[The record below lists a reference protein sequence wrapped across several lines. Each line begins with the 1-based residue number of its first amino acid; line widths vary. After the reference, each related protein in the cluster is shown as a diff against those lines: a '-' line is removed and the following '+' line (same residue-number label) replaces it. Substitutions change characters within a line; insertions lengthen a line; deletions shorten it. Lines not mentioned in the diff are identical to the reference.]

1 MNTNTAAATSMLP
14 AVFSNAVMLYN
25 GKPQTTSLKVA
36 DIFGKQHKNVIQ
48 SIELMEMPSDFNT
61 LNFQRISY
69 HDNRNRLQKMYN
81 MTKDGFTL
89 LAMGFTGAKAMQ
101 FKIAYIEAFN
111 KMEAELRQKPC
122 AVAPSMIDAA
132 NDWRDFNASALRAII
147 FRLLPEH
154 RGTGSLSH
162 CGRKAEIIR
171 ALTLRGLRPASLSGL
186 KALPAPEENAEPIYT
201 ISGVASGVLGIE
213 PETLFK
219 FLKRRRILR
228 PETLYP
234 DSLWFVMPKWTDKG
248 LFTRDPLGELGGGR
262 IGLTAKGR
270 DYIVALYHSA

>member
-1 MNTNTAAATSMLP
+1 MNTNTAAATPMLP

-25 GKPQTTSLKVA
+25 GKPRTTSLKVA
-36 DIFGKQHKNVIQ
+36 EVFGKQHRNVTQ
-48 SIELMEMPSDFNT
+48 SIELMEMPPDFNT

-111 KMEAELRQKPC
+111 KMEAELHQKPC

-147 FRLLPEH
+147 FKLIPEH

-171 ALTLRGLRPASLSGL
+171 ALTLHGLRPASLSSL
-186 KALPAPEENAEPIYT
+186 KALPAPVENAEPIYS
-201 ISGVASGVLGIE
+201 IGGVASGVLGIE
-213 PETLFK
+213 SEALFK
-219 FLKRRRILR
+219 FLKRRRIIR
-228 PETLYP
+228 PESSRP
-234 DSLWFVMPKWTDKG
+234 DSRWFAMPKWSDKG
-248 LFTRDPLGELGGGR
+248 IFTRDPLGELCAGN

-270 DYIVALYHSA
+270 DHVVALYHSA